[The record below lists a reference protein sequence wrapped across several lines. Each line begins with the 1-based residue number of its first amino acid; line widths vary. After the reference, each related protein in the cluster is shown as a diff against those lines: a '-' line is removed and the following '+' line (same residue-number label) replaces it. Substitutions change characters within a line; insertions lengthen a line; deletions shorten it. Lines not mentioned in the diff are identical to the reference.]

1 MRFIAYNNRIK
12 PEELIRHFLAVLEKA
27 AAGVG
32 VTPGA
37 VLPMVNRWKIPSL
50 RQSDIEVRTAYKLKS
65 DFTTRRVRQS
75 IKESRKRGS

>member
-1 MRFIAYNNRIK
+1 MK
-12 PEELIRHFLAVLEKA
+12 PEELVRHFGDDVAKA

-37 VLPMVNRWKIPSL
+37 VYQWLAAGEIPPL

-65 DFTTRRVRQS
+65 DFTYQR
-75 IKESRKRGS
+75 IGKEGCDSGT

>member
-1 MRFIAYNNRIK
+1 K
-12 PEELIRHFLAVLEKA
+12 PEELIRHFGDVGKA

-37 VLPMVNRWKIPSL
+37 VYQWLAAGEIPPL

-65 DFTTRRVRQS
+65 DFTVKRVS
-75 IKESRKRGS
+75 KDGSDGT

>member
-1 MRFIAYNNRIK
+1 MVMAYNNFMK
-12 PEELIRHFLAVLEKA
+12 PEELIRPFGDVEKA

-37 VLPMVNRWKIPSL
+37 VYQWLAAGEIPPL

-65 DFTTRRVRQS
+65 DFTVKRVS
-75 IKESRKRGS
+75 KDGSDGT

>member
-1 MRFIAYNNRIK
+1 MA
-12 PEELIRHFLAVLEKA
+12 LHFGDVEKA

-37 VLPMVNRWKIPSL
+37 VYQWLAAGEIPPL

-65 DFTTRRVRQS
+65 DFTVKRVS
-75 IKESRKRGS
+75 KDGSDGT

>member
-1 MRFIAYNNRIK
+1 MK
-12 PEELIRHFLAVLEKA
+12 PEELIRHFGDVEKA

-37 VLPMVNRWKIPSL
+37 VYQWLAAGEIPPL

-65 DFTTRRVRQS
+65 DFTVERVS
-75 IKESRKRGS
+75 KDGSDGT

>member
-1 MRFIAYNNRIK
+1 MAYNNFMK
-12 PEELIRHFLAVLEKA
+12 PEELIRHFGDVEA

-37 VLPMVNRWKIPSL
+37 VYQWLAAGEIPPL

-65 DFTTRRVRQS
+65 DFTVKRVS
-75 IKESRKRGS
+75 KDGSDGT

>member
-1 MRFIAYNNRIK
+1 MK
-12 PEELIRHFLAVLEKA
+12 PEELIRHFGDVEKV

-37 VLPMVNRWKIPSL
+37 VYQWLAAGEIPPL

-65 DFTTRRVRQS
+65 DFTVKRVS
-75 IKESRKRGS
+75 KDGSDGT

>member
-1 MRFIAYNNRIK
+1 MVMAYNNFMK
-12 PEELIRHFLAVLEKA
+12 PEELIRHFGDVEKA

-37 VLPMVNRWKIPSL
+37 VYHWLAAGEIPPL

-65 DFTTRRVRQS
+65 DFTVKRVS
-75 IKESRKRGS
+75 KDGSDGT

>member
-1 MRFIAYNNRIK
+1 MVMAYNNFMK
-12 PEELIRHFLAVLEKA
+12 PEELIRHFGDVEKA

-37 VLPMVNRWKIPSL
+37 VGEIPPL

-65 DFTTRRVRQS
+65 DFTVKRVS
-75 IKESRKRGS
+75 KDGSDGT

>member
-1 MRFIAYNNRIK
+1 MRFIAYNNRMK
-12 PEELIRHFLAVLEKA
+12 PEELIRHFGSVEKA

-37 VLPMVNRWKIPSL
+37 VYQWLTAGEIPSL

-65 DFTTRRVRQS
+65 DFTTRRVKQS
-75 IKESRKRGS
+75 TKESRKRGA

>member
-1 MRFIAYNNRIK
+1 MK
-12 PEELIRHFLAVLEKA
+12 PEELIRHFGSVEKAAA

-37 VLPMVNRWKIPSL
+37 VYQWLTAGEIPSL

-65 DFTTRRVRQS
+65 DFTTRRVKQS
-75 IKESRKRGS
+75 IKESRKRGA